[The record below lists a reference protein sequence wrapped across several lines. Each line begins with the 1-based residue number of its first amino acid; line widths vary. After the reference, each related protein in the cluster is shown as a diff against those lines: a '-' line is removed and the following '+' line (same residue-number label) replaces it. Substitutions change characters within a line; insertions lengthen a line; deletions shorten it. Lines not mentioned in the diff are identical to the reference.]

1 MIDLGTVLKLA
12 APVVGALIS
21 NEITSNTNPKKQENV
36 YAEIVPTTI
45 STIAKAIMDSDEDK
59 PEVITTPQVSP
70 INMSLPMNP
79 PASSPYE
86 MAKNKEYKYNF

>member
-1 MIDLGTVLKLA
+1 MIDLGTVLKIA

-21 NEITSNTNPKKQENV
+21 NEITSNTNPKKQENI
-36 YAEIVPTTI
+36 YAEIVPNTI
-45 STIAKAIMDSDEDK
+45 NTIAKAIIDSGEEE
-59 PEVITTPQVSP
+59 PEILTTPQVSP
-70 INMSLPMNP
+70 INTLLLMNP